1 MPPFKFSRTVS
12 NIYSPVAH
20 EADDADDAGRPESRH
35 ALVTNFRS
43 RAEAGAWTALSP
55 A

>member
-12 NIYSPVAH
+12 NIYSPVAYK
-20 EADDADDAGRPESRH
+20 ADDAGRPESRR

-43 RAEAGAWTALSP
+43 CAEAGTWTALS

>member
-12 NIYSPVAH
+12 NIHSPVAY
-20 EADDADDAGRPESRH
+20 EADDAGRPESRH

-43 RAEAGAWTALSP
+43 RAEAGTWIAL
-55 A
+55 